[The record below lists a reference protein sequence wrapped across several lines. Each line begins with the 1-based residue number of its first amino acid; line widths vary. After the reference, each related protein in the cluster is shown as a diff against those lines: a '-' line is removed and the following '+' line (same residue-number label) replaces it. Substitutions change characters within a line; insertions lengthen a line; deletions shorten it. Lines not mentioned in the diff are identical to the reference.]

1 MKTKTRTKTASRKLS
16 GAKAS
21 KPKKAGKEN
30 LEDLFEDTLKDIYWA
45 EKLLSKA
52 LVKMAKSAQHEDLK
66 KAFEDHHK
74 ETMLQIGRIEKCF
87 ELLEMKPVGKKCEA
101 MDGLVKEG
109 AEVMEEYS
117 EGPTRDAGL
126 IIAAQKIEHYEIS
139 SYGTLRTLANIL
151 GRTQC
156 ATLMEE
162 TKDEEASADEK
173 LTAIAVTINQLA
185 WPTPR

>member
-1 MKTKTRTKTASRKLS
+1 MKTKTRTTARKLTQ
-16 GAKAS
+16 KTAS
-21 KPKKAGKEN
+21 KPKKASKEN

-52 LVKMAKSAQHEDLK
+52 LVKMAKAAQHEELK
-66 KAFEDHHK
+66 AAFESHHQ

-87 ELLEMKPVGKKCEA
+87 ELLEMKAAGKKCEA

-109 AEVMEEYS
+109 TEVMEEYS
-117 EGPTRDAGL
+117 EGATRDAGL

-139 SYGTLRTLANIL
+139 SYGTLRTLATIL
-151 GRTQC
+151 GKTQC
-156 ATLMEE
+156 ANLMEE
-162 TKDEEASADEK
+162 TKDEEAAADEK
-173 LTAIAVTINQLA
+173 LTRLAATINQLA